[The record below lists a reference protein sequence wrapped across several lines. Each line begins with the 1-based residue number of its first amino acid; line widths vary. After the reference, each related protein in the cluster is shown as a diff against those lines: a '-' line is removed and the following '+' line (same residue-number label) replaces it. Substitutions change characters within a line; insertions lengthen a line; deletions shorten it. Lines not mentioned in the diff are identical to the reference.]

1 MFGLFKDKLA
11 DTENDRL
18 ADEIKNGA
26 FLVDVRTPQEFSD
39 GSVKNAVNIP
49 LNELETSLHNFKGK
63 GAIVVFCQSGNRS
76 GSAKRILEKHGFQ
89 QVFNGGGWRSLN
101 KLVNSIK

>member
-26 FLVDVRTPQEFSD
+26 FLVDVRTSQEFAG

-49 LNELETSLHNFKGK
+49 LNQLETSLDNFKGK
-63 GAIVVFCQSGNRS
+63 KAIVVFCQSGSRS
-76 GSAKRILEKHGFQ
+76 GRAKRILEKHGFQ
-89 QVFNGGGWRSLN
+89 QVVNGGGWRSLS
-101 KLVNSIK
+101 KLVNSIT